1 MTVTQTSTYSITC
14 SGAGGQTSASATVTA
29 WAAPTATVTSSDA
42 EILADNTTTI
52 TWSSQNAKTCKGT
65 AGLAEGIS
73 TSGTLTTPSLTAT
86 TTYSLECVNPVYPAA
101 AASVQVAVSKTYE
114 LLVTARYERPGKGK
128 AGADGIVIPD
138 WDNPIVATIPNVW
151 IELQK
156 ATGETVAGAFASN
169 DGAVRF
175 TGLDP
180 AQKYIPTLRSKAK
193 NGSGFELWVVNNT
206 KPIST
211 VATTIRTRY
220 EPYKDAAA
228 EFAADKKKVKQELIV
243 TAGLGWDKASQKL
256 TDTQRVSGPYAI
268 VADAMTQQS
277 FLLPTG
283 ARNAINAID
292 ILWSVGNKGG
302 GTSPQADFDKGIV
315 EGFSAFYSPC
325 GATISTD
332 GIRTGCGATDKTP
345 FIWLF
350 GSQTQALREFSTYTV
365 SHEMTHFTQDQSQR
379 NYTTAG
385 SHGPGEWQ
393 DITLAQHEG
402 LANGVPVMITK
413 SPVLERI
420 QFSQGRLVSS
430 ILDFSKPD
438 TAQGWFQE
446 NTIAQLVWR
455 LIDPA
460 GAFKLTGVQLLAPF
474 YSDTWKSGAF
484 APNIWAY
491 GSILKNL
498 QPSLSPAIDS
508 LGSELK
514 ISFAGNDVWGSQ
526 ETILGNRTSSQTF
539 PIFTRVPTNGSVQVC
554 SVGAKA
560 EYNKLSNR
568 RYLRFDGDG
577 TTARTYTVSGTT
589 GTVPY
594 IYVAKAPTGSLVAG
608 RVRGSKSLS
617 TGSITIPAGG
627 TWGWVGECSV
637 VGDDTESVVDGFCGN
652 STYTAPTETCWT
664 ITAVQ

>member
-1 MTVTQTSTYSITC
+1 MTAPAKFYLPILLSLVLVACGGGGGGSSAPPPQPSATLTASAGDVRKDGTVTLTWTSSNSTSCSASGGTGFSGSLSTGGTQSVTVTQTSTYSITC

-315 EGFSAFYSPC
+315 EGFSAFYSSC

-345 FIWLF
+345 FIWL
-350 GSQTQALREFSTYTV
+350 
-365 SHEMTHFTQDQSQR
+365 
-379 NYTTAG
+379 
-385 SHGPGEWQ
+385 
-393 DITLAQHEG
+393 
-402 LANGVPVMITK
+402 
-413 SPVLERI
+413 
-420 QFSQGRLVSS
+420 
-430 ILDFSKPD
+430 LD
-438 TAQGWFQE
+438 
-446 NTIAQLVWR
+446 R
-455 LIDPA
+455 
-460 GAFKLTGVQLLAPF
+460 KL
-474 YSDTWKSGAF
+474 KH
-484 APNIWAY
+484 
-491 GSILKNL
+491 
-498 QPSLSPAIDS
+498 
-508 LGSELK
+508 
-514 ISFAGNDVWGSQ
+514 
-526 ETILGNRTSSQTF
+526 
-539 PIFTRVPTNGSVQVC
+539 
-554 SVGAKA
+554 
-560 EYNKLSNR
+560 
-568 RYLRFDGDG
+568 
-577 TTARTYTVSGTT
+577 
-589 GTVPY
+589 
-594 IYVAKAPTGSLVAG
+594 
-608 RVRGSKSLS
+608 
-617 TGSITIPAGG
+617 
-627 TWGWVGECSV
+627 
-637 VGDDTESVVDGFCGN
+637 
-652 STYTAPTETCWT
+652 
-664 ITAVQ
+664 